1 VTTYVKCFNRGRI
14 ENTLVYEGQQE
25 RVALVAVVMMVGRSE
40 ADILEVED
48 DAGLLTMAC
57 MKDLMQK
64 RLKM

>member
-1 VTTYVKCFNRGRI
+1 
-14 ENTLVYEGQQE
+14 
-25 RVALVAVVMMVGRSE
+25 MMVGRSE

-64 RLKM
+64 KIKNVTVDLLWRMLT

>member
-1 VTTYVKCFNRGRI
+1 
-14 ENTLVYEGQQE
+14 
-25 RVALVAVVMMVGRSE
+25 MMVGRSE